1 MKKDIDDFIASISQI
16 PKAPWDEGVC
26 KVCGIDRDDDSV
38 LLCDKCDAE
47 YHKYCLIPPLA
58 RIPEGNWYCPS
69 CIGGKH
75 STQDVTERAQIPG
88 KRRSKK
94 FQGEINCLYLEALTH
109 LSAVIEEKE
118 YWEYSAG
125 EVCWLKPIY
134 VSLFFHLADAYKPFE
149 YNGIM
154 VVYFA
159 LDLCYVF
166 LHTCHNV
173 FLGNEIMLV
182 YAFHSLSS
190 E

>member
-1 MKKDIDDFIASISQI
+1 
-16 PKAPWDEGVC
+16 
-26 KVCGIDRDDDSV
+26 
-38 LLCDKCDAE
+38 
-47 YHKYCLIPPLA
+47 LIPPLA

-134 VSLFFHLADAYKPFE
+134 VYFFTWLTHINHL
-149 YNGIM
+149 NIM
-154 VVYFA
+154 A
-159 LDLCYVF
+159 LWSSILLWIFVMFSYIRATMFF
-166 LHTCHNV
+166 LV
-173 FLGNEIMLV
+173 MR
-182 YAFHSLSS
+182 
-190 E
+190 